1 MLRYLTIRDGRSIL
15 ILALI
20 FYFVVL
26 LLVCSQAGSRLAWG
40 RLGVHHLSP
49 AFADMRFIMS
59 AIESERAGYDPYQ
72 RNPRDPWKRRMNY
85 PRVWLLP
92 SVVGLQLRHTVP
104 LAVGLAA
111 IFFLSLL
118 VLVGPLT
125 LEEGGVYALL
135 VCSPPVIQGVE
146 RGNVD
151 LLIFSLLTLAVWL
164 TRRRGTRSIWPYG
177 IIIACSL
184 LKLYPILATAVAL
197 RDRSRTVA
205 FSIIGTAWAIFLSY
219 LFWIRS
225 DLTAIVRNT
234 WTASNI
240 SFGSKVVFLQLDW
253 WMGPIN
259 TTAWSLASLA
269 LAAAVATII
278 VKRTSTPVFSMQT
291 VDSMLI
297 GMSIYTGIFAL
308 LGSNYNYK
316 LSFLIFA
323 VPQMLQWIRH
333 PNAYQTF
340 AGVFLTTM
348 ALAFWMSPS
357 PPQKYWGFLLKEV
370 MNWCLFEMS
379 IVVLLHFLFAS
390 PAKAIG
396 GALSFDWRD
405 HVL

>member
-26 LLVCSQAGSRLAWG
+26 LVVCSQAGPRAWE

-49 AFADMRFIMS
+49 AFADMRFIIS
-59 AIESERAGYDPYQ
+59 AIESERARYDPYQ
-72 RNPRDPWKRRMNY
+72 RNPRDPWHRRMNY

-125 LEEGGVYALL
+125 LEEGGVYAIL
-135 VCSPPVIQGVE
+135 VCSPPVMQGVE

-151 LLIFSLLTLAVWL
+151 FLIFSLLTLAVL
-164 TRRRGTRSIWPYG
+164 LIRRRGTRSIWPYG
-177 IIIACSL
+177 VIMTCSL
-184 LKLYPILATAVAL
+184 LKLYPILAMAVAL

-205 FSIIGTAWAIFLSY
+205 FSIIGTAWVIFLSY

-225 DLTAIVRNT
+225 DLSAIVRNT
-234 WTASNI
+234 WTVSNI

-259 TTAWSLASLA
+259 TTAWSIASLA
-269 LAAAVATII
+269 VAAAAATII
-278 VKRTSTPVFSMQT
+278 VKRTPTPVFSTQT

-308 LGSNYNYK
+308 LGSNFNYK

-333 PNAYQTF
+333 QNAYRTF
-340 AGVFLTTM
+340 AGVFLAIM
-348 ALAFWMSPS
+348 ALAFWMSP
-357 PPQKYWGFLLKEV
+357 QQNYWGFLLKEV

-396 GALSFDWRD
+396 GGLSFGWRD
-405 HVL
+405 RVP

>member
-26 LLVCSQAGSRLAWG
+26 LVVCSQAGPRAWE
-40 RLGVHHLSP
+40 RLGVHYLSP

-59 AIESERAGYDPYQ
+59 AIESERAGYDPYH
-72 RNPRDPWKRRMNY
+72 RNPRDPWHRRMNY
-85 PRVWLLP
+85 PRAWLLP
-92 SVVGLQLRHTVP
+92 SVVGLQVRHTIP

-135 VCSPPVIQGVE
+135 VCSPPVMQGVE

-151 LLIFSLLTLAVWL
+151 LLIFSLLALSVL
-164 TRRRGTRSIWPYG
+164 LIRRRGTRSIWPYDV
-177 IIIACSL
+177 IMACSL
-184 LKLYPILATAVAL
+184 LKLYPILAMAVAL

-225 DLTAIVRNT
+225 DLSAIVRNT
-234 WTASNI
+234 WTVANI

-253 WMGPIN
+253 WRGPIN
-259 TTAWSLASLA
+259 TTAWSIASLA
-269 LAAAVATII
+269 VAAAVATII
-278 VKRTSTPVFSMQT
+278 VKRTSTPVFSPQT

-308 LGSNYNYK
+308 LGSNFNYK

-333 PNAYQTF
+333 QNAYRTF
-340 AGVFLTTM
+340 AGVFLATM
-348 ALAFWMSPS
+348 ALAFWMSP
-357 PPQKYWGFLLKEV
+357 QQNYWGFLLKEV

-379 IVVLLHFLFAS
+379 IVVLLHFLFVSQAS
-390 PAKAIG
+390 RASLGHRP
-396 GALSFDWRD
+396 L
-405 HVL
+405 VP